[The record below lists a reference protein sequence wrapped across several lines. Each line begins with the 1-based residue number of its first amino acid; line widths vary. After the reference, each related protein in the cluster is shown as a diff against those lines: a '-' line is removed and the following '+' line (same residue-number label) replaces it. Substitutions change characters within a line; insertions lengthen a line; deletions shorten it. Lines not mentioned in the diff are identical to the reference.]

1 MTATTTTAA
10 TQARRGAPRLS
21 ALLASEWTR
30 ALSRRS
36 VRWLVLLGVVA
47 VVGIGA
53 LLLLTTARVSPG
65 DLDRAAA
72 QYLAEQQ
79 MYYDDCVSSAG
90 QAANLEEICYRP
102 SEEDARANALW
113 MLDRRPFDDSSMSG
127 LVGFAGGLGAVI
139 CLMLGATSG
148 GADWGAR
155 TMGLLL
161 SWEPRRLRVL
171 LVRLSVVVVLA
182 LVAQALLVAVGV
194 GIGAAIAAVHGMDP
208 ALSQVVDPMASAPVD
223 LGDAA
228 GFAVRWLAVGLLAG
242 AAGYGVAMATRST
255 GWALGASAGF
265 MLVVESLVQALWPW
279 GSQWLVQTNTF
290 AWLQGGLEVTVRR
303 VAASGGPYDA
313 LPGTIWLSE
322 GRALATLGAMV
333 LAVLVV
339 AGILLRTRDVD

>member
-1 MTATTTTAA
+1 MTTTTPA
-10 TQARRGAPRLS
+10 TSTTRRAPRLA
-21 ALLASEWTR
+21 ALLTSEWTR

-47 VVGIGA
+47 VLAIGA
-53 LLLLTTARVSPG
+53 LLWATTARVSQG

-72 QYLAEQQ
+72 QFMAEQQ
-79 MYYDDCVSSAG
+79 MYYDECVSSVGPGAD
-90 QAANLEEICYRP
+90 LEDMCYLP
-102 SEEDARANALW
+102 SEEDARSNALW

-171 LVRLSVVVVLA
+171 LTRLSVVVVLA

-194 GIGAAIAAVHGMDP
+194 GIGAAIASVHGMSP
-208 ALSQVVDPMASAPVD
+208 ALAQVVDPMASAPVD
-223 LGDAA
+223 LGGAT
-228 GFAVRWLAVGLLAG
+228 GFATRWLAVGLLAG

-303 VAASGGPYDA
+303 VAMDGGLYDA
-313 LPGTIWLSE
+313 APGTIWLSQ

-333 LAVLVV
+333 LVVLAV
-339 AGILLRTRDVD
+339 AGVLLRARDVD